1 MRTVKRKVNAVG
13 MLVLAMLW
21 MLCVTASA
29 DSGDNSLYSLGLQ
42 NASSVS
48 PEFYYSTLEYDVT
61 VPAGTKTLE
70 LDPVTSAED
79 ASIIDISGTELDA
92 NGTATVYITVE
103 AANGAQ
109 VSYVLHVTS
118 EGEPE
123 TTAPET
129 EISEEERLQ
138 QEMQK
143 QSESEE
149 KQRRESELTAAQ
161 QQADK
166 LSAQNRDLTNRINIL
181 MRVLYGLVG
190 FAVLLLF
197 FMINQSLRNK
207 DLKDDLKE
215 ARSQADMNN
224 EFARKEQSMQNGYYY
239 NNPQAPTQNMQP
251 NMRPVEEA
259 SRNVQA
265 AFGNASQVLHAQPVP
280 GQVNAPQQEAVLTQ
294 PTSAPA
300 PAPAQQEPVLVQ
312 GQTEEPDVNVEMID
326 L

>member
-70 LDPVTSAED
+70 LDPVTSAGD

-197 FMINQSLRNK
+197 FMINQSLR
-207 DLKDDLKE
+207 
-215 ARSQADMNN
+215 
-224 EFARKEQSMQNGYYY
+224 
-239 NNPQAPTQNMQP
+239 
-251 NMRPVEEA
+251 
-259 SRNVQA
+259 
-265 AFGNASQVLHAQPVP
+265 
-280 GQVNAPQQEAVLTQ
+280 
-294 PTSAPA
+294 
-300 PAPAQQEPVLVQ
+300 
-312 GQTEEPDVNVEMID
+312 
-326 L
+326 